1 MNTLNLII
9 LLVCINIII
18 NVILCIAIVY
28 NFDFVRKSI
37 YVFDDIIHSNF
48 KHTCKINEFINK
60 FDKAFFDENK
70 FKEGDAAFVGIIT
83 RVDNNDKNKIKDKT
97 DKK

>member
-9 LLVCINIII
+9 LLVCINIVI

-37 YVFDDIIHSNF
+37 YIFDDIIHRNF
-48 KHTCKINEFINK
+48 KRTCETNEFIEK
-60 FDKAFFDENK
+60 FDKAFFNENK
-70 FKEGDAAFVGIIT
+70 FKDGDVAFVGIIT
-83 RVDNNDKNKIKDKT
+83 KVDDNDKNEIKDKS

>member
-9 LLVCINIII
+9 LLLCINIII
-18 NVILCIAIVY
+18 NIILCIAIAY
-28 NFDFVRKSI
+28 NFSFVRKAI
-37 YVFDDIIHSNF
+37 YIFGNTIHSNF
-48 KHTCKINEFINK
+48 KRTCKINEFINK

-83 RVDNNDKNKIKDKT
+83 RVDDNDKNEIKDISN
-97 DKK
+97 KK

>member
-9 LLVCINIII
+9 LLLCINIII
-18 NVILCIAIVY
+18 NIILCIAIAY
-28 NFDFVRKSI
+28 NFNYIKEAI
-37 YVFDDIIHSNF
+37 NVFDDIIHRNF
-48 KHTCKINEFINK
+48 KRICETNEFINK

-70 FKEGDAAFVGIIT
+70 FKEGDVAFVGIIT
-83 RVDNNDKNKIKDKT
+83 KVDDNDKNKIKDKT

>member
-18 NVILCIAIVY
+18 NVILCIAIAY
-28 NFDFVRKSI
+28 YFDFIKETI
-37 YVFDDIIHSNF
+37 NVFDDIIHRTF
-48 KHTCKINEFINK
+48 KRTCETNEFVDK
-60 FDKAFFDENK
+60 FNRAFFNENK
-70 FKEGDAAFVGIIT
+70 FKDGDAAFVGIIT
-83 RVDNNDKNKIKDKT
+83 RVDDNDKNEIKDKT

>member
-18 NVILCIAIVY
+18 NVILCIAIAY
-28 NFDFVRKSI
+28 NFNYIRETID
-37 YVFDDIIHSNF
+37 VFDRVIA
-48 KHTCKINEFINK
+48 KILQYSYENNKYNYK

-70 FKEGDAAFVGIIT
+70 FKEGDVAFVGIIT
-83 RVDNNDKNKIKDKT
+83 RVDDNDKNEIKDKN
-97 DKK
+97 